1 MQGKTTSSLQ
11 LLKEDTSFSTMDN
24 YFDSAAFSSSN
35 PNLPPVSTLLEYTY
49 PNFSIPY
56 HESQDSFYYNDAQTN
71 AVAPYGQE
79 PIEDTAVAVMRS
91 GIAMKKSDETPHL
104 VNQAS
109 AVFSSDSTQ
118 NEAADVERSIAA
130 MQWAISNNYDDR
142 ISNLTNQYSTNFNYY
157 DRNKK
162 SGYTEA
168 NAQYREQEVT
178 SKAVPAIEPMTNE
191 APTILTNPDDFSGEL
206 NFQLFINRDECYK
219 KSFVYSKQLHKV
231 FISMNKVLPVQFAWQ
246 NSSFNL
252 RVRACMIYQASHSR
266 DKPVQRCRAH
276 KAINL
281 EENNHVESLP
291 MKFLFSTYQRGSLY
305 QEDTNNGFLSIV
317 TPTGLLNPGRDYF
330 QIDYVFYCN
339 TSCVTGINRRA
350 TFLVFTLENEN
361 GFVYGRQ
368 SLLIQ
373 ICCCPKRDAKNEENK
388 TSSPPDKRKI
398 NRVKKV
404 EKPDPYPVPRPHCIS
419 TLQQSS
425 SKLPQTMKKVPQ
437 RTMNYPQPAFRL
449 PQPTENF
456 PQLVIRSSQPMA
468 NFPQNI
474 PNLQQPSEGLPEPR
488 SDAPYSTLTS
498 SQSTTNFQ
506 HYMPSVHQPLMNLPQ
521 RIMNWSEPTVNLPQ
535 YTLNSQE
542 PSTSFQQSMMY
553 WPESTAKWP
562 QSTISLPQLTNDVSN
577 ATTTMSNVEDD
588 KEFDV
593 NLQILGGEDSLQ
605 STISLPQNDSSNL
618 TSTQSND
625 KSVEQFNMNLLVY
638 GGENSLAIMT
648 FSYKMMLR
656 EAYESNDFA
665 KYRVVLDDTKQR
677 IEELQREILQRDA
690 ESSL

>member
-1 MQGKTTSSLQ
+1 
-11 LLKEDTSFSTMDN
+11 MDN
-24 YFDSAAFSSSN
+24 YFDAAAFLSSN

-49 PNFSIPY
+49 PNFSMPY

-71 AVAPYGQE
+71 AVAP
-79 PIEDTAVAVMRS
+79 
-91 GIAMKKSDETPHL
+91 
-104 VNQAS
+104 
-109 AVFSSDSTQ
+109 
-118 NEAADVERSIAA
+118 
-130 MQWAISNNYDDR
+130 DDR
-142 ISNLTNQYSTNFNYY
+142 S
-157 DRNKK
+157 KK

-191 APTILTNPDDFSGEL
+191 APTISTNPDDFSGEL

-219 KSFVYSKQLHKV
+219 KSFVYSKQLRKV
-231 FISMNKVLPVQFAWQ
+231 FLSMNKVLPVQFSWQ

-252 RVRACMIYQASHSR
+252 RVRACMIFQASHSR

-276 KAINL
+276 KAIDL

-291 MKFLFSTYQRGSLY
+291 MKFTFRTYQRGSLY

-373 ICCCPKRDAKNEENK
+373 ICCCPKRDAKKEENK
-388 TSSPPDKRKI
+388 TSSPRDKRKI

-404 EKPDPYPVPRPHCIS
+404 EKPDLYPVPRPHCIS
-419 TLQQSS
+419 RSQQSS
-425 SKLPQTMKKVPQ
+425 SKLPQTMKKLPQ
-437 RTMNYPQPAFRL
+437 RTTNYPQPAFRLPQSIAHLPQYISGLQQSSTSLPQPSINL

-468 NFPQNI
+468 NFPQYI
-474 PNLQQPSEGLPEPR
+474 PNLQQTSASLPEPR
-488 SDAPYSTLTS
+488 SDAPHSTLRS
-498 SQSTTNFQ
+498 SQSTSNFPQ
-506 HYMPSVHQPLMNLPQ
+506 YMPSVHQPSTNLPQ
-521 RIMNWSEPTVNLPQ
+521 RIMNWSEPTENSPQ
-535 YTLNSQE
+535 YTLNYQE
-542 PSTSFQQSMMY
+542 PSTSFQQSMMNL
-553 WPESTAKWP
+553 PESTAKWP
-562 QSTISLPQLTNDVSN
+562 QPTISLPQLTNDVSN
-577 ATTTMSNVEDD
+577 STSTMSND
-588 KEFDV
+588 K
-593 NLQILGGEDSLQ
+593 I
-605 STISLPQNDSSNL
+605 
-618 TSTQSND
+618 
-625 KSVEQFNMNLLVY
+625 VEQFNMNLLVY

-665 KYRVVLDDTKQR
+665 RYREVLDNTKQR

-690 ESSL
+690 DSSL